1 MKGHYKKRGCTCP
14 IDNCTCGKTWS
25 FVIDVGR
32 NPKNG
37 RRKQATGAGFKTR
50 EEAEL
55 AAASLLNEIN
65 QGSYIKESNIL
76 FKDFAQKWLLT
87 YSERTGCKPSTIR
100 LRQYSIN
107 KLLPYFSPLKLK
119 MISDEL
125 YQAVL
130 DDLKEQGLSQ
140 STLEGIHVTCKMIFK
155 MALSKRMLKF
165 NPIEFAYIPRDK
177 KVIIE
182 SEEDEETVEEELP
195 KYFEKEELAQFL
207 EIVYEK
213 GLYMDEPI
221 FITLAYT
228 GMRVGELV
236 VLKWKDIDFDR
247 RTISIT
253 KTYNNEKNN
262 TKNYML
268 VTPKTISSKRK
279 IVVDESVIEV
289 LRKHKLQQEKLIK
302 QFSKSYHDKG
312 YIFANFNR
320 HPGYPILTKLVRTR
334 MTRLLKFLEFQSKKY
349 NPHSLRHT
357 HTSLLAEAE
366 VDIEE
371 IMERLGHSDEKTT
384 RKIYLHV
391 TNVMKREASEKFGKL
406 MRGVIKKPRE

>member
-25 FVIDVGR
+25 YTIDIGR

-37 RRKQATGAGFKTR
+37 RRKQATRGRFKTK
-50 EEAEL
+50 EEAQL
-55 AAASLLNEIN
+55 AAAALLNEIK

-76 FKDFAQKWLLT
+76 FKDFAQEWLKT
-87 YSERTGCKPSTIR
+87 YSERTGCKPGTIR

-107 KLLPYFSPLKLK
+107 KLLPYFAHLKLK
-119 MISDEL
+119 VITDDM
-125 YQAVL
+125 YQAAL
-130 DDLKEQGLSQ
+130 NDLKQQGLSK
-140 STLEGIHVTCKMIFK
+140 STMEGFHVTGKMIFK
-155 MALSKRMLKF
+155 FALSKRMLKV
-165 NPIEFAYIPRDK
+165 NPTEFAYIPKDNK
-177 KVIIE
+177 AIIE
-182 SEEDEETVEEELP
+182 SEEDECTVEDELP

-207 EIVYEK
+207 DIVNEK

-236 VLKWKDIDFDR
+236 VLKWKDIDFNQ

-253 KTYNNEKNN
+253 KTYNNDKNN
-262 TKNYML
+262 TKDYLL
-268 VTPKTISSKRK
+268 VAPKTISSKRK
-279 IVVDESVIEV
+279 IFVDEIVIEA
-289 LRKHKLQQEKLIK
+289 LRKHKLQQEKFIK
-302 QFSKSYHDKG
+302 LFGKSYYDKG
-312 YIFANFNR
+312 FIFANFNR

-349 NPHSLRHT
+349 NPHALRHT
-357 HTSLLAEAE
+357 HTSLLAEAG

-391 TNVMKREASEKFGKL
+391 TKVMKTEASDKFGKL
-406 MRGVIKKPRE
+406 MRGVIKKL